1 MTFFDITAFI
11 NAFIGLFVVVDPI
24 GNALIFH
31 GLAGNASSAQRR
43 RIALRVGVISC
54 LLMIVFGN
62 FGEPLLHK
70 LGISIDAMR
79 VAGGVLLFYTAFH
92 MVTSSPEQQQAAAA
106 DQDIAVFPMTIP
118 MTAGPGTLT
127 LCILLYSGSNNTTET
142 TVAITVAIALLCVF
156 LVACLIFA
164 QHVKR
169 VIGKTGDDL
178 LQRFLGVMLAALAV
192 QFVFDGF
199 ANLFKQVISG

>member
-1 MTFFDITAFI
+1 MHIFDVTAFV

-31 GLAGNASSAQRR
+31 GLAANASAIRRR
-43 RIALRVGVISC
+43 RIALRVGIISC
-54 LLMIVFGN
+54 LLMVVFGN

-92 MVTSSPEQQQAAAA
+92 MVTSSVQQQQAAAA

-118 MTAGPGTLT
+118 MTAGPGALT
-127 LCILLYSGSNNTTET
+127 LCILLYSSDSSTAA
-142 TVAITVAIALLCVF
+142 TVAVTAAIMLLCVLLMLC
-156 LVACLIFA
+156 LVFSR
-164 QHVKR
+164 HVKR

-178 LQRFLGVMLAALAV
+178 LQRFLGVIVAALAV

-199 ANLFKQVISG
+199 ANLLHQTTG